1 MGLLDPWRT
10 TRQNIIDNRPA
21 YQPSSIYQPMFPAQD
36 YSGMAYRPSNTE
48 PVGVNEATLD
58 PNNPYIPRRKEP
70 VNFWTENDINQGQR
84 PEENPINLEEAEG
97 HAQWAESKNMR
108 GLMSLLDPTHTLG
121 LANAAANMHAASK
134 AEDVFGSYLDP
145 DLIDRVG
152 GLSMERVSDM
162 IGSEWGGRGGQV
174 FDPTTGGWNF
184 AGQVE
189 KNIENPGL
197 NLAPLNPYQSL
208 QDISPFGTL
217 AGSAPMKPSEYI
229 DPEDTYYDHLR
240 DNEGNF
246 KLADAVRLGLE
257 RVGDNWWDYAKGGRF
272 HYGDYGHGWNPDG
285 SSKTQGQAEGTS
297 PAWDDAGTSGLLNSY
312 FGAENMTSDEYINS
326 PQQARDIRTAQEYAD
341 ADIGQGGDMDAD
353 GPGGEDWSGYDDW
366 DY

>member
-152 GLSMERVSDM
+152 GLSMERSRWA
-162 IGSEWGGRGGQV
+162 S
-174 FDPTTGGWNF
+174 F
-184 AGQVE
+184 
-189 KNIENPGL
+189 
-197 NLAPLNPYQSL
+197 
-208 QDISPFGTL
+208 
-217 AGSAPMKPSEYI
+217 
-229 DPEDTYYDHLR
+229 
-240 DNEGNF
+240 
-246 KLADAVRLGLE
+246 
-257 RVGDNWWDYAKGGRF
+257 
-272 HYGDYGHGWNPDG
+272 
-285 SSKTQGQAEGTS
+285 
-297 PAWDDAGTSGLLNSY
+297 
-312 FGAENMTSDEYINS
+312 
-326 PQQARDIRTAQEYAD
+326 
-341 ADIGQGGDMDAD
+341 
-353 GPGGEDWSGYDDW
+353 
-366 DY
+366 